1 MKKFLIL
8 LLPVLLLTACNSNQS
23 ISSNDD
29 DGATEANTAKRY
41 EFQLTKDN
49 LWYFVDSTPSES
61 GNDYYKTLYYTFQGV
76 LSYAYYD
83 NVVIHLD
90 YDIVGAGEPGSD
102 VIMYPTTTHKA
113 DIEFKLNASGSG
125 VLTLPYD
132 YVPSNAVPTITETN
146 LYGFNRSLTIK
157 SVSGTVR
164 FAI

>member
-1 MKKFLIL
+1 MLI
-8 LLPVLLLTACNSNQS
+8 ACNSYQS
-23 ISSNDD
+23 SSSKDD
-29 DGATEANTAKRY
+29 NGATETNTAKRY
-41 EFQLTKDN
+41 EFELTKDN
-49 LWYFVDSTPSES
+49 LWYFVDSAPSET
-61 GNDYYKTLYYTFQGV
+61 GNNTYKTLYYTFQGV

-90 YDIVGAGEPGSD
+90 YDIVGMGEPGSG
-102 VIMYPTTTHKA
+102 ISIYPTTTHKA
-113 DIEFKLNASGSG
+113 DVEFKLNASGSG

-132 YVPSNAVPTITETN
+132 YVPTNAVPTITETN

>member
-8 LLPVLLLTACNSNQS
+8 LLPVLLLTACNSSQLT
-23 ISSNDD
+23 SSKDD
-29 DGATEANTAKRY
+29 DGAIETNTDKRY
-41 EFQLTKDN
+41 EFELTKNN
-49 LWYFVDSTPSES
+49 LWYFVDSTPSVT
-61 GNDYYKTLYYTFQGV
+61 GNSNFETLYYTFQGV

-90 YDIVGAGEPGSD
+90 YDIIGKGEPGGFT
-102 VIMYPTTTHKA
+102 YPTTTHKA

-132 YVPSNAVPTITETN
+132 YVPTNAVPTITQTD

-157 SVSGTVR
+157 SVTGTVR

>member
-8 LLPVLLLTACNSNQS
+8 LLHILLLTACNSNQS
-23 ISSNDD
+23 TSSKDD
-29 DGATEANTAKRY
+29 DGATETNTVKRY
-41 EFQLTKDN
+41 EFEITKDN
-49 LWYFVDSTPSES
+49 LWYFVDSAPSET
-61 GNDYYKTLYYTFQGV
+61 GNSNYKTLYYTFQGV

-90 YDIVGAGEPGSD
+90 YDIVGMGEPGSPY
-102 VIMYPTTTHKA
+102 YPSTTHKA

-132 YVPSNAVPTITETN
+132 YVPTNAVPTITQTN